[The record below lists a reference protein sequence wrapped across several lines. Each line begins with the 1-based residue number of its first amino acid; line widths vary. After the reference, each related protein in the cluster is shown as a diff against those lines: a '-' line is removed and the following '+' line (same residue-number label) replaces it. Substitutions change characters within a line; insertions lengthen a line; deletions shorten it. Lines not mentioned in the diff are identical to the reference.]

1 MTTRHLKT
9 IELIKKKLVKE
20 KYYNCRIR
28 IEGFNINNEL
38 ISNYICATKNDLI
51 KYIENDEK
59 INIVKYFKI
68 NIIRDSLYINY
79 SSSDED

>member
-1 MTTRHLKT
+1 MTNRHLKT
-9 IELIKKKLVKE
+9 IELIKKKLVKD

-28 IEGFNINNEL
+28 IEGFDSNNEL
-38 ISNYICATKNDLI
+38 LSNYICSTKNDLI
-51 KYIENDEK
+51 KYIEKDEK

-68 NIIRDSLYINY
+68 NIIRDSLFINY